1 MTDYTDPRPALA
13 ALRESG
19 LPVTYRRWAP
29 LDPPPMPYV
38 VLFRA
43 GRGDVAA
50 EDGNYLKVARF
61 CAQLYS
67 EGDDFA
73 SMAAVEGALDAHRI
87 AYQAHETGG
96 DGLAEPVCAVY
107 YFNTLGAD

>member
-1 MTDYTDPRPALA
+1 MSDFTDPRPVLA
-13 ALRESG
+13 ILRESG
-19 LPVTYRRWAP
+19 LPAAYRTWGRSA
-29 LDPPPMPYV
+29 PPMPYV
-38 VLFRA
+38 VFFRA
-43 GRGDVAA
+43 DRSDVAA

-67 EGDDFA
+67 EGDDFS